1 MLWSAVRCLSWDNAS
16 QASGCGGPR
25 RVGTERRSGA
35 APTRLF
41 RDATKSI
48 ISFTGRTRQP
58 KGRFPR
64 AGNLQE
70 ARNLL
75 GAALANVLG

>member
-1 MLWSAVRCLSWDNAS
+1 MLWSAVRCMSWDNAS

-35 APTRLF
+35 APTR
-41 RDATKSI
+41 DADKVDYFSHGKDTTAERK
-48 ISFTGRTRQP
+48 P
-58 KGRFPR
+58 KQ
-64 AGNLQE
+64 NLPE

>member
-16 QASGCGGPR
+16 KASGCGGPR

-35 APTRLF
+35 APTR
-41 RDATKSI
+41 DATKSI
-48 ISFTGRTRQP
+48 ISLTGRTRQP
-58 KGRFPR
+58 KGRFPKQ
-64 AGNLQE
+64 NLPE